1 MRREMKLTGGAG
13 LVSGGSGRAQC
24 GLRGLSGVGGS
35 AGRTGPRGTGQAGER
50 PGQVAR
56 AL

>member
-1 MRREMKLTGGAG
+1 MKLTGGAG
-13 LVSGGSGRAQC
+13 LVSGGSGRARC